1 MFFFIHKRSGRYDY
15 NGKYAYDSANQLVS
29 SVAPDGKITNY
40 AYDAAGRMIKE
51 GNKTYEYGWLDKVL
65 KVTENGKTL
74 ADFEYH
80 NNGQI
85 AKAIRPDK
93 TENFLWDGLALVKR
107 DDTKFINEPHA
118 GGGNPVLAIQDVD
131 ADKSKAIFT
140 DMLGTSLGSTV
151 EDQYNN
157 ISKTSFGADTTDT
170 SAFFTGKPYI
180 NELGYA
186 FLFRNY
192 RADTGK
198 WLSQDLIGYP
208 DGWNSLKYSKNQIIS
223 SVDWLGAETLYIGG
237 ALESQTGCLS
247 KGVKAST
254 GESYPSKVYGW
265 DQKDEVINKIKEIK
279 EKNPSESINLVGH
292 SYGGDTAYLVAR
304 DCGYSI
310 DSLVTLDPVSH
321 FTFDITKPSNVN
333 DWTNVVASE
342 SGMSWGDVVAGIGGA
357 WGEIN
362 ASGVTNIDATN
373 ADHEDVQEMLDALR
387 DYNMDLYRKLVEG
400 TVWE

>member
-85 AKAIRPDK
+85 AKAIRLDK

-180 NELGYA
+180 KELGYT
-186 FLFRNY
+186 FLLRNY

-208 DGWNSLKYSKNQIIS
+208 DGWNN
-223 SVDWLGAETLYIGG
+223 
-237 ALESQTGCLS
+237 
-247 KGVKAST
+247 
-254 GESYPSKVYGW
+254 
-265 DQKDEVINKIKEIK
+265 
-279 EKNPSESINLVGH
+279 
-292 SYGGDTAYLVAR
+292 
-304 DCGYSI
+304 
-310 DSLVTLDPVSH
+310 
-321 FTFDITKPSNVN
+321 FT
-333 DWTNVVASE
+333 
-342 SGMSWGDVVAGIGGA
+342 
-357 WGEIN
+357 
-362 ASGVTNIDATN
+362 
-373 ADHEDVQEMLDALR
+373 
-387 DYNMDLYRKLVEG
+387 Y
-400 TVWE
+400 

>member
-1 MFFFIHKRSGRYDY
+1 MGFNVY
-15 NGKYAYDSANQLVS
+15 NDATEC
-29 SVAPDGKITNY
+29 IT
-40 AYDAAGRMIKE
+40 KE

-157 ISKTSFGADTTDT
+157 ISKTSFGADSSDT

-198 WLSQDLIGYP
+198 WLSQDLLLYP
-208 DGWNSLKYSKNQIIS
+208 DGWNNLAYCNSNTIMHLDLFGCVITSFSDALNFYAKNTNPNATETIGDNVLNEFFLTDQYNTYEQELKNSAQNIS
-223 SVDWLGAETLYIGG
+223 SIQCNGTISAAKTISWEQGLVLGRTASKTTDSLNWT
-237 ALESQTGCLS
+237 ASNWTKFSESQESRVITVSGNLIFTTTDYWDF
-247 KGVKAST
+247 KAH
-254 GESYPSKVYGW
+254 ENDPWYM
-265 DQKDEVINKIKEIK
+265 NLIKETIPGGIATVYSYLTQGQSGTPYNLTGSIT
-279 EKNPSESINLVGH
+279 KNISFTITQYRSIN
-292 SYGGDTAYLVAR
+292 
-304 DCGYSI
+304 
-310 DSLVTLDPVSH
+310 
-321 FTFDITKPSNVN
+321 
-333 DWTNVVASE
+333 E
-342 SGMSWGDVVAGIGGA
+342 
-357 WGEIN
+357 E
-362 ASGVTNIDATN
+362 
-373 ADHEDVQEMLDALR
+373 
-387 DYNMDLYRKLVEG
+387 
-400 TVWE
+400 